1 MVMKRNRKIIILSVV
16 SVISLA
22 QGVFVY
28 GGWKMFGDEIR
39 TMLKKPLGFISFTNV
54 IVSLRLAAAPL
65 WTAQR
70 LWEPVRYI
78 PKSSLG
84 K

>member
-16 SVISLA
+16 AVISLA

-39 TMLKKPLGFISFTNV
+39 TMLKKPL
-54 IVSLRLAAAPL
+54 P
-65 WTAQR
+65 Q
-70 LWEPVRYI
+70 
-78 PKSSLG
+78 
-84 K
+84 